1 MQRNASLKKESELL
15 KPTVVKLHE
24 KEKQYDC
31 GICHETFD
39 EVPLFKEHAR
49 SVHVGHKAPFY
60 TISFKEK
67 AKSLE
72 APTSSISVKGHLN
85 SDGDF
90 LVIAGSFFFWLR
102 SLFVW

>member
-1 MQRNASLKKESELL
+1 MQRSARLKKESELL
-15 KPTVVKLHE
+15 KPSVEKVHE
-24 KEKQYDC
+24 KEKQYNC
-31 GICHETFD
+31 GICSETFD
-39 EVPLFKEHAR
+39 EVPLFKAHAR
-49 SVHVGHKAPFY
+49 SVHAGHKAPFF

-90 LVIAGSFFFWLR
+90 LLIAGSFFLATILVFL
-102 SLFVW
+102 